1 MHFWNLSLNE
11 NYLLFTFVVN
21 IVNNLNFVF
30 VFAEAVQLH
39 NERERCRLVNAMKL
53 VNFTVEMPLFPSV
66 SREYL

>member
-1 MHFWNLSLNE
+1 MHYWNLSLNE

-30 VFAEAVQLH
+30 AEAVQLY